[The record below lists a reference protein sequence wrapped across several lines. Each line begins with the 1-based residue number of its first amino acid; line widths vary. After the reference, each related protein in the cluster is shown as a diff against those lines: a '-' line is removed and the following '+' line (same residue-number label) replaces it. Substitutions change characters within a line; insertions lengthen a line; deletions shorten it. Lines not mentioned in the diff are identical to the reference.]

1 MEFKYANFANE
12 VTDTTSRGSS
22 STFYRNQ
29 GVQWQGE
36 LSDGAKDIM
45 HFLDAVDVR
54 VLPEGNAQYVVNFRN
69 YYPAGSDVSF
79 DTSEITTTDITN
91 YGTNHI
97 DGVVIT
103 PTRKYISARI
113 TNLSN
118 RRNIRDLVADKREEL
133 SFSLADLVDSTIAIA
148 LGDATA
154 TVAGTAGAI
163 QLYGGDAT
171 SDATLTTG
179 DVLTTELINE
189 ADVLLSG
196 RKSYYWTGGVF
207 TLSTGTKNPW
217 KNEARD
223 PFVLMVGQ
231 RQKQALRD
239 SSQFTNA
246 AEYGDRIV
254 ISSGE
259 IGSYLGIR
267 VIVSNNVE
275 SVAAAGTAP
284 DGGSVTTVA
293 MSRCLLMKGKA
304 AYTFVW
310 GQRPTFKSWELPWRD
325 QKGITLTADYA
336 GSMVHN
342 DAVVWLD
349 ISDL

>member
-12 VTDTTSRGSS
+12 VTDSSSRGTS

-36 LSDGAKDIM
+36 LSDAAKDIM
-45 HFLDAVDVR
+45 YFLDAVDVK
-54 VLPEGNAQYVVNFRN
+54 VLPEGNAQYVVNYRKW
-69 YYPAGSDVSF
+69 YPKGADVSF
-79 DTSEITTTDITN
+79 DTSEVTTSDITN

-103 PTRKYISARI
+103 PTRNYISARI

-133 SFSLADLVDSTIAIA
+133 SFALADKVDVAIGAA
-148 LGDATA
+148 LGDATETTS
-154 TVAGTAGAI
+154 TVSGAI
-163 QLYGGDAT
+163 TVYGGDAT
-171 SDATLTTG
+171 SDSTLAAG
-179 DVLTTELINE
+179 DVMTPELINK

-196 RKSYYWTGGVF
+196 NKAYYWSGTTF
-207 TLSTGTKNPW
+207 TLSSGTKNPW
-217 KNEARD
+217 RNDARD
-223 PFVLMVGQ
+223 PFVLIIGQ
-231 RQKQALRD
+231 KQKQALRD

-246 AEYGDRIV
+246 AEYGDRVV

-275 SVAAAGTAP
+275 SVAASGTAP
-284 DGGSVTTVA
+284 DGGSAPAVA
-293 MSRCLLMKGKA
+293 MSRCLLIKGKA
-304 AYTFVW
+304 AYTLVW
-310 GQRPTFKSWELPWRD
+310 GQKPTFKAWELPWRD

-336 GSMVHN
+336 GSVSHA
-342 DAVVWLD
+342 DAVMKIDVAD
-349 ISDL
+349 E